1 MHKIERIVLVYKTDK
16 SWDVYFSGEFIF
28 NAISYKEVLTKLE
41 KMMSVL
47 D

>member
-1 MHKIERIVLVYKTDK
+1 MSKMERIVLVYNKDK
-16 SWDVYFSGEFIF
+16 SWDVYFSGEFMF
-28 NAISYKEVLTKLE
+28 NATSYKEVLTKLE